1 MKTINYLID
10 VYIVDD
16 HHLLNEG
23 LTQVIN
29 QSNVAHVSNTFTT
42 LSTCRQS
49 LKERQPDVLLLDI
62 SLPDGDGIEF
72 CREMRFA
79 YPKVRILAVT
89 VHDEYSFIRRMLD
102 TGVHG
107 YVLKSDAGAELLQ
120 AIVCVWRGLSY
131 VSPAVSEILSK
142 GSSTAI
148 VLSGVEKGILRLVCD
163 GLTNPEIA
171 VQIHLSTETVNWYRK
186 RLLSKFGVRN
196 TASLVRKAV
205 ENRLV

>member
-49 LKERQPDVLLLDI
+49 LKERQPDVLLLDV

-72 CREMRFA
+72 CREMLVA